1 MDLYTRTP
9 GTVCFRI
16 LACDH
21 ESAAVI
27 PNDNAAALLEAEF
40 DILMKDFK
48 KYSKRLLDDKL
59 ELSRI
64 IERYIY
70 LIEYLCGD
78 KIDHKEAVLQ
88 LKTLKIK

>member
-1 MDLYTRTP
+1 M
-9 GTVCFRI
+9 
-16 LACDH
+16 
-21 ESAAVI
+21 
-27 PNDNAAALLEAEF
+27 PNDNAAELLEAEF

-48 KYSKRLLDDKL
+48 KYSRRLLEDKVQM
-59 ELSRI
+59 SRI
-64 IERYIY
+64 IERYCY

>member
-1 MDLYTRTP
+1 M
-9 GTVCFRI
+9 
-16 LACDH
+16 
-21 ESAAVI
+21 I

-64 IERYIY
+64 IERYCY
-70 LIEYLCGD
+70 LIEYLVGD

>member
-1 MDLYTRTP
+1 MYTRTP

-40 DILMKDFK
+40 DVLMKDFK
-48 KYSKRLLDDKL
+48 KYSKRLLEDKL
-59 ELSRI
+59 EISRI
-64 IERYIY
+64 IERYCY
-70 LIEYLCGD
+70 LIEYLVGD

>member
-1 MDLYTRTP
+1 M
-9 GTVCFRI
+9 
-16 LACDH
+16 
-21 ESAAVI
+21 I
-27 PNDNAAALLEAEF
+27 PNDNAAALLESEF
-40 DILMKDFK
+40 DVLMKDFK

-70 LIEYLCGD
+70 LIEYLVGD

>member
-1 MDLYTRTP
+1 MDLYIGTP

-21 ESAAVI
+21 EPAALI
-27 PNDNAAALLEAEF
+27 PNDNAAELLEAEF

-48 KYSKRLLDDKL
+48 KYSRRLLEDKVQM
-59 ELSRI
+59 SRI
-64 IERYIY
+64 IERYCY
-70 LIEYLCGD
+70 LIEYLVGD

>member
-1 MDLYTRTP
+1 MDLYTGTP

-21 ESAAVI
+21 ESAALI
-27 PNDNAAALLEAEF
+27 PNDNAAALLEDEF

-48 KYSKRLLDDKL
+48 KYSKRLLEDKVQM
-59 ELSRI
+59 SRI
-64 IERYIY
+64 IERYCY

>member
-1 MDLYTRTP
+1 MDLYTGAP

-21 ESAAVI
+21 EPAAVI
-27 PNDNAAALLEAEF
+27 TNDNAAELLEAEF

-48 KYSKRLLDDKL
+48 KYSKRLLEDKVQM
-59 ELSRI
+59 SRI
-64 IERYIY
+64 IERYCY